1 MLTTYGEKRILVTSP
16 NKEAT
21 PSIAILMCT
30 YNGDRFLTEQLD
42 SIFKQDHSNT
52 LLYVSDDGSSDNTV
66 TILKKY
72 QALWGADRFFIVEG
86 PQQGFAENFLSL
98 ICNPDIQADYYA
110 LSDQDDI
117 WEPKKLS
124 RALERLISH
133 PDAEPNLYCARTQ
146 LVNEQGKTLGLSP
159 LFNKPPCFKNALM
172 QSIGGGNTM
181 VMNHSAINCLRSAG
195 ERKIISHDWWAYLV
209 ISGAGGTIIYDPET
223 NLLYRQHGSNIIGS
237 NVGFRALLM
246 RAIMLLKGKFREWN
260 TINIRA
266 LKESQSILT
275 PENQATLDTFCLIRE
290 SSLVP
295 RVLRFLRSNF
305 KRQTLLGNI
314 GLLVATVFKKL

>member
-1 MLTTYGEKRILVTSP
+1 MTTP
-16 NKEAT
+16 NAEST

-30 YNGDRFLTEQLD
+30 YNGERFLAEQLD
-42 SIFKQDHSNT
+42 SIFKQEHANT
-52 LLYVSDDGSSDNTV
+52 LLYISDDGSTDNTL
-66 TILKKY
+66 TILEKY
-72 QALWGADRFFIVEG
+72 QALWGADRFFIIDG
-86 PQQGFAENFLSL
+86 PQQGFANNFLSL
-98 ICNPDIQADYYA
+98 INNPNIQADYYA

-124 RALERLISH
+124 RALEKLSSL
-133 PDAEPNLYCARTQ
+133 PSTQSSLYCARTQ
-146 LVNEQGKTLGLSP
+146 LVNEQGEALGLSP
-159 LFNKPPCFKNALM
+159 LFTKPPCFKNALM

-181 VMNHSAINCLRSAG
+181 VMNHAAIHCLRTAG
-195 ERKIISHDWWAYLV
+195 KQKIISHDWWAYLV
-209 ISGAGGTIIYDPET
+209 ITGAGGTVIYDPET
-223 NLLYRQHGSNIIGS
+223 NLLYRQHGSNIVGS